1 MISMDKKLENRLAI
15 LAIGIV
21 ALVITSAIIYQN
33 STHHILGNQY
43 QDVFYYLIEA
53 LKMSGVEIDGYR
65 FVGYLP
71 PFVPFLTSI
80 LFRLGFVSSTSIIIT
95 SGIFFFVGI
104 MGMFYLLRLR
114 FNNFYSFFGAFL
126 YATMFINIR
135 WVANGTLDI
144 AFVAVMVWALY
155 FFIQAMEK
163 NQKYFYIAFPLAVL
177 CFFTKYVGAISVGVM
192 VLYFMSRTNIA
203 SNIKKYYRNLLGGVL
218 AGILTSVPFFAYFMI
233 NEIPLGFINQ
243 AASVSSQSSRV
254 ITYAGRVVHNDLF
267 FYINSITYN
276 ISSGQAFI
284 GNLILIVA
292 IIGVILITYMFLKTF
307 RDSYMKIRDMDSS
320 IYKWTVPSKLMF
332 ALLAISIVMVLA
344 SFFTASKFS
353 FFYSEL
359 ILFAGMYLLAYSLT
373 KIIINFDG
381 VDNIWLSTYP
391 YLAINIAMA
400 GLFLAYLIFF
410 SAHITK
416 TNRYFTSMAPGF
428 VFLIVFAVEILL
440 NRFKSKVKYVVP
452 IVIMLLMLSICWTFV
467 IHIEDDP
474 VPVSEQNAANWLDGK
489 EGIVFSNRG
498 YAQTWYL
505 QKNVFIPGNIGN
517 ATLLNKELLNGNAT
531 YYVSSGGTNLTD
543 YSLVQEFNAI
553 KIYKRN

>member
-1 MISMDKKLENRLAI
+1 MIGMDKKLENRLAI
-15 LAIGIV
+15 LAIGTV

-71 PFVPFLTSI
+71 PFIPFLTSI

-95 SGIFFFVGI
+95 SGIFFFIGI

-203 SNIKKYYRNLLGGVL
+203 SNIKKYYKNLLGGVL

-332 ALLAISIVMVLA
+332 VLLAISIVMVFA

-373 KIIINFDG
+373 KIIINFEG

-428 VFLIVFAVEILL
+428 VFLVVFAVEILL

-474 VPVSEQNAANWLDGK
+474 VPVCEQNAANWLDGK

-517 ATLLNKELLNGNAT
+517 TTLLNKELLNGNAT

>member
-1 MISMDKKLENRLAI
+1 MDKKLENRLAI
-15 LAIGIV
+15 LAIGTV

-43 QDVFYYLIEA
+43 QDVFYYLNES

-65 FVGYLP
+65 FMGYLP
-71 PFVPFLTSI
+71 PFIPFLTSI

-95 SGIFFFVGI
+95 SGIFFFIGI

-114 FNNFYSFFGAFL
+114 FNNFSFFGAFL

-203 SNIKKYYRNLLGGVL
+203 SNIKKYYKNLLGGVL

-320 IYKWTVPSKLMF
+320 IYKWKVPSKIMF
-332 ALLAISIVMVLA
+332 VLLAISIVMVFA

-359 ILFAGMYLLAYSLT
+359 ILFCLVCIDCILAYENNHKL
-373 KIIINFDG
+373 
-381 VDNIWLSTYP
+381 
-391 YLAINIAMA
+391 
-400 GLFLAYLIFF
+400 
-410 SAHITK
+410 
-416 TNRYFTSMAPGF
+416 
-428 VFLIVFAVEILL
+428 
-440 NRFKSKVKYVVP
+440 
-452 IVIMLLMLSICWTFV
+452 
-467 IHIEDDP
+467 
-474 VPVSEQNAANWLDGK
+474 
-489 EGIVFSNRG
+489 
-498 YAQTWYL
+498 
-505 QKNVFIPGNIGN
+505 
-517 ATLLNKELLNGNAT
+517 
-531 YYVSSGGTNLTD
+531 
-543 YSLVQEFNAI
+543 
-553 KIYKRN
+553 

>member
-1 MISMDKKLENRLAI
+1 MDKKLENRLAI
-15 LAIGIV
+15 LAIGTV

-71 PFVPFLTSI
+71 PFIPFLTSI

-95 SGIFFFVGI
+95 SGIFFFIGI

-203 SNIKKYYRNLLGGVL
+203 SNIKKYYKNLLGGVF

-332 ALLAISIVMVLA
+332 VLLAISIVMVFA

-373 KIIINFDG
+373 KIIINFEG

-428 VFLIVFAVEILL
+428 VFLVVFAVEILL

-474 VPVSEQNAANWLDGK
+474 VPVCEQNAANWLDGK

-517 ATLLNKELLNGNAT
+517 TTLLNKELLNGNAT

>member
-1 MISMDKKLENRLAI
+1 MIGMDKKLENRLAI
-15 LAIGIV
+15 LAIGTV

-71 PFVPFLTSI
+71 PFIPFLTSI

-95 SGIFFFVGI
+95 SGIFFFIGI

-203 SNIKKYYRNLLGGVL
+203 SNIKKYYKNLLGGVL
-218 AGILTSVPFFAYFMI
+218 AGILTSVPFFTYFMI

-332 ALLAISIVMVLA
+332 VLLAISIVMVFA

-373 KIIINFDG
+373 KIIINFEG

-428 VFLIVFAVEILL
+428 VFLVVFAVEILL

-474 VPVSEQNAANWLDGK
+474 VPVCEQNAANWLDGK

-517 ATLLNKELLNGNAT
+517 TTLLNKELLNGNAT

>member
-1 MISMDKKLENRLAI
+1 MDKKLENRLAI
-15 LAIGIV
+15 LAIGTV

-71 PFVPFLTSI
+71 PFIPFLTSI

-95 SGIFFFVGI
+95 SGIFFFIGI

-203 SNIKKYYRNLLGGVL
+203 SNIKKYYKNLLGGVL
-218 AGILTSVPFFAYFMI
+218 AGILTSVPFFTYFMI

-332 ALLAISIVMVLA
+332 VLLAISIVMVFA

-373 KIIINFDG
+373 KIIINFEG

-428 VFLIVFAVEILL
+428 VFLVVFAVEILL

-474 VPVSEQNAANWLDGK
+474 VPVCEQNAANWLDGK

-517 ATLLNKELLNGNAT
+517 TTLLNKELLNGNAT